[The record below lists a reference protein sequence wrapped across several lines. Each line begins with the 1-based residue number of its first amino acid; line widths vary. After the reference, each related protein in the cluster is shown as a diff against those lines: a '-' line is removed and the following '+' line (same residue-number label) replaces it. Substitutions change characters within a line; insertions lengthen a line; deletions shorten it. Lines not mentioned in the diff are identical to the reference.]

1 MSTAYHFRSV
11 VLNFLQIMTMV
22 RTFYFSFLSIL
33 TFTLLWVQLRQS
45 LFYMAVQNQ
54 KMSMQAELI
63 QSDLIINGN
72 IMIVS

>member
-63 QSDLIINGN
+63 QSDLIINGK

>member
-1 MSTAYHFRSV
+1 MSTAYHFRSM

-63 QSDLIINGN
+63 QSDLIINGK